1 MALRWSRRWRSVLN
15 LRLVASITL
24 IFLFIWAAL
33 PYDNAVRLS
42 VRFNIHRALSLVPG
56 PFIKEHWLYQEPMFP
71 VNWAHDVAIILKTGY
86 GTQERVGPWFEALPA
101 AINHESVLVVGDFES
116 NVKLGGKPGLG
127 SVRVHDVVAEVL
139 EKEAHPQCKAEDSC
153 PRIEKYRTLSAAI
166 SAGEDDL
173 ARNLS
178 RRFGWE
184 LDAVKF
190 LPALGLAHR
199 SMPPKKW
206 YILLDDDT
214 YLIQP
219 SLNTILGHF
228 DPSTPY
234 YIGNAVGDYRQRFAH
249 GGSSI
254 TLSRAAMQKLFGSSS
269 SSRRRPHDH
278 DHDHNHNHNPEQH
291 HHHQQRVL
299 AEARAA
305 SATEAQ
311 ALGDR
316 LLADAL
322 LRLGVQVEEATGR
335 FFNGEQPWASRLRAD
350 RFCAPVATFHRLTA
364 REMARVGRLFRGAV
378 GPVLWV
384 DLWGTF
390 YGMPSLAA
398 MRDGEEDGGEGA
410 ASLRRGW
417 DYVGRLDENT
427 VTLADV
433 EGAADCSGL
442 CEARA
447 WCLAWT
453 WEEGARMCHVSPWV
467 TVGREAGGKVS
478 GLHVGRV
485 RSLADECR

>member
-1 MALRWSRRWRSVLN
+1 MRSDPN
-15 LRLVASITL
+15 QHAGTSGIGG
-24 IFLFIWAAL
+24 L

-42 VRFNIHRALSLVPG
+42 VRFNVHRALSLVPG
-56 PFIKEHWLYQEPMFP
+56 PFIKERWLYEEPMFP

-86 GTQERVGPWFEALPA
+86 GTQERVGAWFEALPA
-101 AINHESVLVVGDFES
+101 AINRESVLVVGDFDS
-116 NVKLGGKPGLG
+116 TLKLGGKPALG

-139 EKEAHPQCKAEDSC
+139 EREDHPQCRAEDSC
-153 PRIEKYRTLSAAI
+153 PRVEKYRTLNAAI
-166 SAGEDDL
+166 SAGEDEL

-219 SLNTILGHF
+219 SLNTILSHF

-254 TLSRAAMQKLFGSSS
+254 TLSRAAMQKLFGGSSH
-269 SSRRRPHDH
+269 SRHNQHNNHNHHDH
-278 DHDHNHNHNPEQH
+278 DHE
-291 HHHQQRVL
+291 QRVL

-305 SATEAQ
+305 SAAEPQ

-322 LRLGVQVEEATGR
+322 LRLGVHVEEAAGR
-335 FFNGEQPWASRLRAD
+335 FFNGEQPWAARLRAG
-350 RFCAPVATFHRLTA
+350 RLCAPVATFHRLTA
-364 REMARVGRLFRGAV
+364 REMARAGRLFRDVA

-384 DLWGTF
+384 DLWGVF
-390 YGMPSLAA
+390 YGVPSLAA
-398 MRDGEEDGGEGA
+398 MREGEGEGGDGDGEEGA
-410 ASLRRGW
+410 ASARRGW
-417 DYVGRLDENT
+417 DHVGRLDEHT
-427 VTLADV
+427 VTVGGV
-433 EGAADCSGL
+433 EGAVDCLGL
-442 CEARA
+442 CEARN

-467 TVGREAGGKVS
+467 TVGREAEGKVS
-478 GLHVGRV
+478 GIHVGRV